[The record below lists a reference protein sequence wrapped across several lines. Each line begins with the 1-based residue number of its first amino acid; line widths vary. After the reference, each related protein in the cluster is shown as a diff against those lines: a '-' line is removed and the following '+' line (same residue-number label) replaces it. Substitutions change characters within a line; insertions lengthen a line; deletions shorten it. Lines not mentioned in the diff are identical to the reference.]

1 MMLVDE
7 IRRQMMA
14 AMKAGE
20 VVRKEV
26 LRVAMGE
33 ITMGAERAG
42 GADDGFAQ
50 QVLRRL
56 VKSNQETLR
65 LTADPAQ
72 QAVLREEIAVLE
84 SLLPQGMSVDA
95 MVEALAP
102 VRDAIAAAPNE
113 GAATGVAMKHLK
125 SLGAAVSGR
134 DVGEAVRRMRV

>member
-1 MMLVDE
+1 MLVDE

-14 AMKAGE
+14 AMKAGD

-42 GADDGFAQ
+42 GADDAFAQ
-50 QVLRRL
+50 QVLRRI

-65 LTADPAQ
+65 LTAEPAQ

-84 SLLPQGMSVDA
+84 SLLPQGMSVEA

-102 VRDAIAAAPNE
+102 VRDAVKAAPNE

-134 DVGEAVRRMRV
+134 DVGEAVRRLRA

>member
-1 MMLVDE
+1 MLLDE

-14 AMKAGE
+14 AMKAGDT
-20 VVRKEV
+20 VRKEI

-56 VKSNQETLR
+56 VKSNGETLR
-65 LTADPAQ
+65 LSTDPAQ
-72 QAVLREEIAVLE
+72 KAVLQQEIDILE
-84 SLLPQGMSVDA
+84 ALLPKGMSLEA
-95 MVEALAP
+95 LVEALEP
-102 VRDAIAAAPNE
+102 VREAVRSAPNE

-125 SLGAAVSGR
+125 SVGAVAPGR
-134 DVGEAVRRMRV
+134 DVGDAVRRLRA